1 MSPPALRPP
10 APHNQGSPPGTTFPP
25 FPGCFSP
32 TPAGGRSPLPL
43 SRPLLNDSIYRPPI
57 LARKEIYIFF
67 FQTLAPVC
75 VGFCGWMASE
85 RGWGQGA
92 GGQGLAYRAGGQ
104 RPVACSRFF
113 NQGPGLGWAGRPGGR
128 AVRVPP
134 ASSLWRT
141 LPRRLG
147 RPQKKTCLLIKMG
160 PFLNLSPCGSGHSL
174 PPAGPAY

>member
-1 MSPPALRPP
+1 MVSPPALQPP
-10 APHNQGSPPGTTFPP
+10 APHIWGSPPRTTLPP

-32 TPAGGRSPLPL
+32 TAAQGPSPLPP

-57 LARKEIYIFF
+57 LARKEIYIF

-92 GGQGLAYRAGGQ
+92 VGRDLRIGPAGSTRA
-104 RPVACSRFF
+104 ACSRLC

-128 AVRVPP
+128 AVRAPP
-134 ASSLWRT
+134 ASSLWQT